1 VQRRIDPGLLLL
13 PTPILWGITFPA
25 GKLALDHLP
34 PLVFMAWTRGL
45 GFLSIL
51 LMVPFLRGRHKN
63 PGPASPKAVIAAGLF
78 LGALIFVAYVL
89 QTEGLK
95 RTTATNAGFITGLY
109 VVFTPILAAI
119 LFRQRVPRTASI
131 AVGISVV
138 GLALLSIRELGDIR
152 VYAGDMLVLAGAV
165 VWAGHVVGISRLSPK
180 FSAWSLSLSQMG
192 ATALLQVLA
201 TAPIGVRT
209 GVALS
214 SSVFPLLFLTGVLG
228 SGVAYTLQIMG
239 QRTLTATRAVVLLAG
254 EALFAA
260 LFSAI
265 WIGERL
271 APHQW
276 LGAVLVLAAMTYS
289 EVSARRPPEE
299 RVEPA
304 SAV

>member
-1 VQRRIDPGLLLL
+1 M

-34 PLVFMAWTRGL
+34 PLVFMAWTRWL

-51 LMVPFLRGRHKN
+51 LMVPLLKGREKDRS
-63 PGPASPKAVIAAGLF
+63 PASLRAVIAAGLL
-78 LGALIFVAYVL
+78 LGALIFVAYIL

-109 VVFTPILAAI
+109 VVFTPILAAM
-119 LFRQRVPRTASI
+119 LFGQKVARAAWLS
-131 AVGISVV
+131 VGISVI
-138 GLALLSIRELGDIR
+138 GLALLSIRELDDVR
-152 VYAGDMLVLAGAV
+152 VYGGDLLVLAGAV
-165 VWAGHVVGISRLSPK
+165 VWAAHVVGVSRLSPK

-192 ATALLQVLA
+192 VTALLQVLA
-201 TAPIGVRT
+201 TSTVGIRT

-228 SGVAYTLQIMG
+228 SGVAYTLQIIG

-271 APHQW
+271 SAHQW
-276 LGAVLVLAAMTYS
+276 LGALLVLAAMTYS
-289 EVSARRPPEE
+289 EVAARRPPEQ

>member
-1 VQRRIDPGLLLL
+1 M

-51 LMVPFLRGRHKN
+51 LMVPLLRGREKN
-63 PGPASPKAVIAAGLF
+63 RNPASPKEVIAAGLL
-78 LGALIFVAYVL
+78 LGALIFVAYIL

-109 VVFTPILAAI
+109 VVFTPILAAM
-119 LFRQRVPRTASI
+119 LFGQRVARAAWV
-131 AVGISVV
+131 AVGISVI
-138 GLALLSIRELGDIR
+138 GLALLSIRELDDVQVYGGDL
-152 VYAGDMLVLAGAV
+152 LVLAGAV
-165 VWAGHVVGISRLSPK
+165 VWAGHVVGVSRLSPK

-192 ATALLQVLA
+192 ATALLQILA
-201 TAPIGVRT
+201 TSTVGIRT

-214 SSVFPLLFLTGVLG
+214 ASVFPLLFLTGVLG
-228 SGVAYTLQIMG
+228 SGVAYTLQIIG

-265 WIGERL
+265 WIAERL
-271 APHQW
+271 SAHQW
-276 LGAVLVLAAMTYS
+276 VGALLVLAAMTYS
-289 EVSARRPPEE
+289 EISARRPPEE

>member
-1 VQRRIDPGLLLL
+1 MRRHIDPGLLLL

-51 LMVPFLRGRHKN
+51 LMVPLLKGREKDHS
-63 PGPASPKAVIAAGLF
+63 PASLRDVIAAGLL
-78 LGALIFVAYVL
+78 LGALIFVAYIL

-109 VVFTPILAAI
+109 VVFTPILAAL
-119 LFRQRVPRTASI
+119 LFGLRVPRAAWL
-131 AVGISVV
+131 AVAISVF
-138 GLALLSIRELGDIR
+138 GLALLSIRELDDIR
-152 VYAGDMLVLAGAV
+152 VYGGDLLVLAGAV
-165 VWAGHVVGISRLSPK
+165 VWAGHVVGVSRLSPK

-192 ATALLQVLA
+192 VTALLQILA
-201 TAPIGVRT
+201 TSTVGIRT

-228 SGVAYTLQIMG
+228 SGVAYTLQIIG

-260 LFSAI
+260 VFSAI

-271 APHQW
+271 SAHQW
-276 LGAVLVLAAMTYS
+276 VGALLVLAAMTYS

>member
-1 VQRRIDPGLLLL
+1 M

-51 LMVPFLRGRHKN
+51 LMVPLLRGREKN
-63 PGPASPKAVIAAGLF
+63 RNPASVREIIAAGLL
-78 LGALIFVAYVL
+78 LGALIFVAYIL

-109 VVFTPILAAI
+109 VVFTPILAAM
-119 LFRQRVPRTASI
+119 LFGQRVPRAAWLSV
-131 AVGISVV
+131 AISVI
-138 GLALLSIRELGDIR
+138 GLALLSIRELDDIR
-152 VYAGDMLVLAGAV
+152 VYGGDLLVLAGAV
-165 VWAGHVVGISRLSPK
+165 VWAGHVVGVSRLSPK

-192 ATALLQVLA
+192 VTALLQILA
-201 TAPIGVRT
+201 TSTVGIRAGA
-209 GVALS
+209 ALS

-228 SGVAYTLQIMG
+228 SGVAYTLQIIG

-265 WIGERL
+265 WISERL
-271 APHQW
+271 SAHQW
-276 LGAVLVLAAMTYS
+276 VGALLVLAAMAYS
-289 EVSARRPPEE
+289 EVAARRPPEQ

>member
-1 VQRRIDPGLLLL
+1 M

-45 GFLSIL
+45 GFVSIL
-51 LMVPFLRGRHKN
+51 LMVPLLRGREKN
-63 PGPASPKAVIAAGLF
+63 PNPVSPRSVIAAGLL
-78 LGALIFVAYVL
+78 LGALIFVAYIL

-109 VVFTPILAAI
+109 VVFTPVLAAM
-119 LFRQRVPRTASI
+119 LFGQKVARAAWLS
-131 AVGISVV
+131 VGISVI
-138 GLALLSIRELGDIR
+138 GLALLSIRELDDIR
-152 VYAGDMLVLAGAV
+152 VYGGDLLVLAGAV
-165 VWAGHVVGISRLSPK
+165 VWAAHVVGVSRLSPK

-201 TAPIGVRT
+201 TSTIGIRT

-214 SSVFPLLFLTGVLG
+214 ASVFPLLFLTGVLG
-228 SGVAYTLQIMG
+228 SGVAYTLQIIG

-271 APHQW
+271 SAHQW

>member
-1 VQRRIDPGLLLL
+1 M

-34 PLVFMAWTRGL
+34 PLAFMAWTRAL
-45 GFLSIL
+45 GFVSIL
-51 LMVPFLRGRHKN
+51 LMVPLMTGRTKN
-63 PGPASPKAVIAAGLF
+63 RTTSSPKAVIGAGFL
-78 LGALIFVAYVL
+78 LGALIFVAYIL

-119 LFRQRVPRTASI
+119 LFRQKVPRAAWLS
-131 AVGISVV
+131 VGISVI

-152 VYAGDMLVLAGAV
+152 VYGGDMLVLAGAV
-165 VWAGHVVGISRLSPK
+165 VWGGHVVGVSRLSPK
-180 FSAWSLSLSQMG
+180 FSAWSLSLAQMG
-192 ATALLQVLA
+192 ATALFQVVA
-201 TAPIGVRT
+201 TAPIGIRA

-214 SSVFPLLFLTGVLG
+214 GTVFPLLFLTGVLG
-228 SGVAYTLQIMG
+228 SGVAYTLQIVG

-265 WIGERL
+265 WIAERL
-271 APHQW
+271 AAHQW
-276 LGAVLVLAAMTYS
+276 VGAVLVLAAMTYS

-299 RVEPA
+299 RLEPA